1 MPTHWLN
8 TDPTRTYSLRM
19 LYIRAIRRRL
29 RWLDKQLWDL
39 IVVKDAFGLEE
50 DQPFQLSYH
59 NVIRHQYKF
68 LTKPQKIAQF
78 RAWLDKQVNAG
89 VLGVDLPAS
98 KDAWTATY
106 VDSAYRKG
114 MMRSYTDVHKAE
126 LAVSPAWYGGSKEQ
140 FLKSA
145 FLQPEMLSKIEML
158 YDRAFENMKGLT
170 DTMKGQLGRIL
181 ADGVAHGKGVRPIV
195 RAMRKSIKTL
205 SRGRAATIARTE
217 IIHAHAE
224 GQLDSY
230 ALLGIEEVTAQVEW
244 LTAGDDRVCPDCASL
259 EGEVYKVSEAHGMI
273 PLHPNCR
280 CAWMPYVELA
290 KAKKRRRKRI

>member
-78 RAWLDKQVNAG
+78 RAWLDQQVNAG

-126 LAVSPAWYGGSKEQ
+126 LAVSPAWYEGSKEQ

-158 YDRAFENMKGLT
+158 YERAFENMKGLT

-181 ADGVAHGKGVRPIV
+181 ADGVAQGKGVRPIV

-217 IIHAHAE
+217 IIYAHAE

-230 ALLGIEEVTAQVEW
+230 ALLGIEEITAQVEW
-244 LTAGDDRVCPDCASL
+244 LTTGDDRVCPDCAYL
-259 EGEVYKVSEAHGMI
+259 EGEVYTVKKAHGMI

-280 CAWMPYVELA
+280 CAWMPYVEIA
-290 KAKKRRRKRI
+290 KAKKRRRKRT